1 MLPRLEEKDQCRDN
15 GTYRA
20 FTREIL
26 KRKSSDNNIA
36 NLKMLKEFLD
46 QEPPA
51 DPPKKEKDPLSIP
64 RIFVENREPKA
75 KPLIGKENSTSP
87 HHYRKAST
95 AETTKNLKKENAE
108 PRP

>member
-26 KRKSSDNNIA
+26 RRKSSDNNIA

-46 QEPPA
+46 QEQPAEPPR
-51 DPPKKEKDPLSIP
+51 KERGPLSVP
-64 RIFVENREPKA
+64 RILVENRELAA
-75 KPLIGKENSTSP
+75 KPNTNKENSTSP
-87 HHYRKAST
+87 YHHRKAST
-95 AETTKNLKKENAE
+95 A
-108 PRP
+108 